1 MDGVDLE
8 PFPIGTNALRGIH
21 RRTGREGVT
30 TGAHAAVP
38 DGEILK
44 VRLGAKG
51 STGTKL
57 HAVMGIAVP
66 RKDGLAIVVGH
77 KTTLRFERVCRAS
90 LALDSRR
97 QA

>member
-21 RRTGREGVT
+21 GRTGRERVAT
-30 TGAHAAVP
+30 RAHAAVL

-51 STGTKL
+51 STSTKL
-57 HAVMGIAVP
+57 HAVMDIAVP
-66 RKDGLAIVVGH
+66 RKDGLAIVVGD
-77 KTTLRFERVCRAS
+77 KTTLGFELGRRAS

>member
-1 MDGVDLE
+1 MDGVDLD
-8 PFPIGTNALRGIH
+8 PIPIGTNALGGIH
-21 RRTGREGVT
+21 SRTDRERVAA
-30 TGAHAAVP
+30 GALAAVL

-51 STGTKL
+51 STSTKL
-57 HAVMGIAVP
+57 HGVMDIAVP
-66 RKDGLAIVVGH
+66 RKDGLAVVVGD
-77 KTTLRFERVCRAS
+77 KTTLRFELGRRAS